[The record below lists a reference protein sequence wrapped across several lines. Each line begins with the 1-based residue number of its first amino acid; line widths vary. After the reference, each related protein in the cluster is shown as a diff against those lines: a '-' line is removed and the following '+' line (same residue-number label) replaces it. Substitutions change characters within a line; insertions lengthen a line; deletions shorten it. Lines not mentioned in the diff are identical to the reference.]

1 VPSID
6 ALDQR
11 LQDLTLPY
19 RPQREWIEG
28 RGLLVVIAHFFSGVG
43 AGVWL
48 FSLALD
54 YDAGLIISIVVT
66 SVLAGGAH
74 LAFLGRWQRFWRMIL
89 RPHSS
94 WISRGLLGIII
105 FLAGAVLYVLPGLR
119 DTTFG
124 SAMLA
129 VSILGVA
136 LILVQKGFVYLVSK
150 AIPFWNIPLLPFLYI
165 AYAFR
170 GGAALLLVVAAVAG
184 DVFDIDVLE
193 AIKLWV
199 VVSSAVLVLLYLAL
213 ANNAGPAAKRSLQEL
228 VAGRLSPAFYGGAIF
243 LGLVIPIVL
252 GAIGFTAG
260 LWRGLLALVGLSSL
274 AGDFFV
280 HYCIVKAGIYL
291 PIIGELPPARSYR
304 GRPRLF

>member
-1 VPSID
+1 VSSID
-6 ALDQR
+6 AIDQR
-11 LQDLTLPY
+11 LQDLMLPY

-28 RGLLVVIAHFFSGVG
+28 RGLLVVVAHFFSGVG
-43 AGVWL
+43 ASVWL

-54 YDAGLIISIVVT
+54 YDAGLIIGIVVT
-66 SVLAGGAH
+66 AVLAGGAH

-94 WISRGLLGIII
+94 WISRGLLGIAL
-105 FLAGAVLYVLPGLR
+105 FLAGAVLYVLPGVR

-129 VSILGVA
+129 VSILGVV
-136 LILVQKGFVYLVSK
+136 LVLLHKGFVYFVSK
-150 AIPFWNIPLLPFLYI
+150 AIPFWNISLLPFLYI
-165 AYAFR
+165 AYALR
-170 GGAALLLVVAAVAG
+170 GGAALLLVAAAAAG
-184 DVFDIDVLE
+184 EVFDIDLLE

-199 VVSSAVLVLLYLAL
+199 VVSSAVLLLLYLAL

-228 VAGRLSPAFYGGAIF
+228 VAGRLSPAFYAGTIF

-252 GAIGFTAG
+252 GAIGSTTG
-260 LWRGLLALVGLSSL
+260 LWRGLLAFVGLSSL
-274 AGDFFV
+274 VGDFFV
-280 HYCIVKAGIYL
+280 QYCIVKAGIYL
-291 PIIGELPPARSYR
+291 PIVGELPPARSYR

>member
-6 ALDQR
+6 ALEQR
-11 LQDLTLPY
+11 LQDLMLPY

-28 RGLLVVIAHFFSGVG
+28 RGLLLVIAHFFSGIG

-54 YDAGLIISIVVT
+54 YDAGLIISIVVMT
-66 SVLAGGAH
+66 VLAGGAH

-94 WISRGLLGIII
+94 WISRGFLGIAL

-136 LILVQKGFVYLVSK
+136 LILVHKGFVYLVSR
-150 AIPFWNIPLLPFLYI
+150 AIPFWNVWLLPFLYI
-165 AYAFR
+165 AYALR
-170 GGAALLLVVAAVAG
+170 GGAALLLVAAAVAG
-184 DVFDIDVLE
+184 EVFDIDLLE

-199 VVSSAVLVLLYLAL
+199 VVSSAVLLLLYLAL

-228 VAGRLSPAFYGGAIF
+228 VAGRLSPTFYVGTIF
-243 LGLVIPIVL
+243 LGLVVPIAL
-252 GAIGFTAG
+252 GAIGSTTG
-260 LWRGLLALVGLSSL
+260 LWRGLLAFVGLSSL
-274 AGDFFV
+274 AGDFFI

-291 PIIGELPPARSYR
+291 PIVGELPPARSYR

>member
-1 VPSID
+1 M
-6 ALDQR
+6 
-11 LQDLTLPY
+11 LPY

-28 RGLLVVIAHFFSGVG
+28 RGLLLVIAHFFSGIG

-54 YDAGLIISIVVT
+54 YDAGLIISIVVMT
-66 SVLAGGAH
+66 VLAGGAH

-94 WISRGLLGIII
+94 WISRGFLGIAL
-105 FLAGAVLYVLPGLR
+105 FLAGAVLYVLPGVR

-124 SAMLA
+124 SAMLV

-136 LILVQKGFVYLVSK
+136 LILVHKGFVYLVSR
-150 AIPFWNIPLLPFLYI
+150 AIPFWNVWLLPFLYI
-165 AYAFR
+165 AYALR
-170 GGAALLLVVAAVAG
+170 GGAALLLVAAAVAG
-184 DVFDIDVLE
+184 EVFDIDLLE

-199 VVSSAVLVLLYLAL
+199 VVSSAVLLLLYLAL

-228 VAGRLSPAFYGGAIF
+228 VAGRLSPAFYAGTIF
-243 LGLVIPIVL
+243 LGLVVPIAL
-252 GAIGFTAG
+252 GAIGSTTG
-260 LWRGLLALVGLSSL
+260 LWRGLLAFVGLSSL

-291 PIIGELPPARSYR
+291 PIVGELPPARSYR

>member
-1 VPSID
+1 VSSID

-11 LQDLTLPY
+11 LQDLMLPY

-28 RGLLVVIAHFFSGVG
+28 RGLLVVVAHFFSGIG

-54 YDAGLIISIVVT
+54 YDAGLIIGIVVT
-66 SVLAGGAH
+66 AVLAGGAH

-94 WISRGLLGIII
+94 WVSLGIAL
-105 FLAGAVLYVLPGLR
+105 FLAGAILYVLPGVR

-124 SAMLA
+124 SAMLV

-136 LILVQKGFVYLVSK
+136 LVLLHKGFVYLVSK
-150 AIPFWNIPLLPFLYI
+150 AIPFWNISLLPFLYI
-165 AYAFR
+165 AYALR
-170 GGAALLLVVAAVAG
+170 GGAAVLLVAAAAAG
-184 DVFDIDVLE
+184 EVFDIDLLE

-199 VVSSAVLVLLYLAL
+199 VVSSAVLLLLYLAL

-228 VAGRLSPAFYGGAIF
+228 VAGRLSPAFYAGTIF

-252 GAIGFTAG
+252 GAIGSTTG
-260 LWRGLLALVGLSSL
+260 LWRGLLAFVGLSSL

-280 HYCIVKAGIYL
+280 QYCIVKAGIYL
-291 PIIGELPPARSYR
+291 PIVGELPPARSYR